1 MIQIEE
7 LKIFVALL
15 CSDNV
20 CLFILLIMVF
30 LGHPP
35 VLSLSSLICQPWTLD
50 DWSASADPRRVDSSL
65 IGIPF
70 SQDAAQQV
78 EQQNAQEAATRDLSE
93 NIRKIYMVTDM

>member
-1 MIQIEE
+1 M
-7 LKIFVALL
+7 
-15 CSDNV
+15 
-20 CLFILLIMVF
+20 
-30 LGHPP
+30 LG
-35 VLSLSSLICQPWTLD
+35 QPQLTN
-50 DWSASADPRRVDSSL
+50 PNQPTRQRRVDSSL